1 MKELISFEC
10 DQNIMTHVFHCSAL
24 TVIIDHHPLSVPP
37 GLHAENTDLQ
47 IQTQVMRIHN
57 NKTTTTKRPLN
68 SAGEG
73 GCCLPINKT
82 VLISLPFCEAAARSF
97 C

>member
-1 MKELISFEC
+1 MI
-10 DQNIMTHVFHCSAL
+10 HVFHCSAL
-24 TVIIDHHPLSVPP
+24 TAIIDHHPLPVPP
-37 GLHAENTDLQ
+37 GLHALLFSPENTDLQ
-47 IQTQVMRIHN
+47 IQAQVMRIHN

-68 SAGEG
+68 SAEEG